1 LERLELSVVV
11 SSVVVMDDQEMLER
25 MRDMQRIIAST
36 QAALAAAMAAFVAGA
51 RDGTLA
57 GEFATD
63 EIAVALRCGRGRVLN
78 QVRLAATMLTSL
90 PATWAAWRAGE
101 MDGYTASRI
110 VEAAERLTDPDT
122 LAESTPRR
130 RSRRSRR
137 RLRSCRP
144 GWRAGWPGW
153 SRSRAL
159 PGMRGR
165 LGSGGWVCSWTW
177 TAWAPCGR

>member
-1 LERLELSVVV
+1 MLA
-11 SSVVVMDDQEMLER
+11 SSVVVMDDEAMLDR
-25 MRDMQRIIAST
+25 MRNMQRIIAST
-36 QAALAAAMAAFVAGA
+36 QAELAATMAAFVARA
-51 RDGTLA
+51 RDGILA

-78 QVRLAATMLTSL
+78 QVRLAQTMQTSL

-101 MDGYTASRI
+101 IDGYTASRI

-137 RLRSCRP
+137 RLRS
-144 GWRAGWPGW
+144 
-153 SRSRAL
+153 
-159 PGMRGR
+159 
-165 LGSGGWVCSWTW
+165 
-177 TAWAPCGR
+177 